1 MKIKDYMKTD
11 FRAVSPGTPL
21 KEIARHFFETGESV
35 LPVTEEDGTL
45 AGVISIDDFLLIFLP
60 EYIDLIR
67 DIDFLHDFG
76 ALEKTSF
83 TVEEHLFV
91 AEDLMNVNFEVLEE
105 ENSILKAAAMLHK
118 LDQPRI
124 PVVSGKRLSGMISR
138 NDVCKAIYDLEGQ
151 N

>member
-21 KEIARHFFETGESV
+21 REIARHFFETGESV

-45 AGVISIDDFLLIFLP
+45 AGVISIDDVLLIFLP

-67 DIDFLHDFG
+67 NLDFLHDFG

-83 TVEEHLFV
+83 TIEEQLFV
-91 AEDLMNVNFEVLEE
+91 AEDLMNEKFEVLEE
-105 ENSILKAAAMLHK
+105 EDSILKAAAMLHK
-118 LDQPRI
+118 LDLPGI
-124 PVVSGKRLSGMISR
+124 PVVSGNRLTGMISR
-138 NDVCKAIYDLEGQ
+138 NDVCRAIYDLEGQ

>member
-1 MKIKDYMKTD
+1 MKTD

-35 LPVTEEDGTL
+35 LPVTEKDGTL

-67 DIDFLHDFG
+67 NIDFLHDFG

-91 AEDLMNVNFEVLEE
+91 AEDLMNVNFEVLDEE
-105 ENSILKAAAMLHK
+105 SSILKAAAMLHK

-124 PVVSGKRLSGMISR
+124 PVVRGKHLSGMISR
-138 NDVCKAIYDLEGQ
+138 NNVCKAIYDLEGQ

>member
-1 MKIKDYMKTD
+1 MMIKEYMKTD

-35 LPVTEEDGTL
+35 LPVTEEDGRLT
-45 AGVISIDDFLLIFLP
+45 GVISIDDFLLIFLP

-67 DIDFLHDFG
+67 NIDFLHDFG

-91 AEDLMNVNFEVLEE
+91 AEDLMNEKFEVLEE
-105 ENSILKAAAMLHK
+105 KDSILKAAAMLHK

-124 PVVSGKRLSGMISR
+124 PVVSGERLVGMISR
-138 NDVCKAIYDLEGQ
+138 NDVCRAIYDLEGQ